1 MEVNMTLSG
10 SGGQGLGL
18 AGMIMA
24 EAGIL
29 EGKEAI
35 QSQSYGPEARGGA
48 SKSDVIIGDEELDF
62 PKVLHPEILLAMS
75 QPAYDKYKDDVTD
88 DAVILVD
95 STLVKLPEHTGDT
108 FFALPIT
115 KTAKEDVGN
124 VMCASMV
131 ALGALSA
138 LTGVVSHDTLM
149 TAVANRAPKGT
160 AQMNCG
166 AAELGYQMGV
176 NAKKN

>member
-88 DAVILVD
+88 
-95 STLVKLPEHTGDT
+95 
-108 FFALPIT
+108 
-115 KTAKEDVGN
+115 
-124 VMCASMV
+124 
-131 ALGALSA
+131 LS
-138 LTGVVSHDTLM
+138 LIHI
-149 TAVANRAPKGT
+149 
-160 AQMNCG
+160 
-166 AAELGYQMGV
+166 
-176 NAKKN
+176 

>member
-48 SKSDVIIGDEELDF
+48 SKSDVIIGDEELDY
-62 PKVLHPEILLAMS
+62 PKVLNPEILLAMS
-75 QPAYDKYKDDVTD
+75 QPAFDKYYGDVADGATI
-88 DAVILVD
+88 VVD
-95 STLVKLPEHTGDT
+95 STFVKLPENAPEKLY
-108 FFALPIT
+108 ALPIT
-115 KTAKEDVGN
+115 KTAKEEIGN
-124 VMCASMV
+124 PMCASMV
-131 ALGALSA
+131 ALGAISA
-138 LTGVVSHDTLM
+138 ITNVVSKDKLLA
-149 TAVANRAPKGT
+149 AVASRAPKGT
-160 AQMNCG
+160 AELNCN
-166 AAELGYQMGV
+166 ATELGYRLGEK
-176 NAKKN
+176 AKK

>member
-48 SKSDVIIGDEELDF
+48 SKSDVIIGDEELDY
-62 PKVLHPEILLAMS
+62 PKVLNPEILLAMS
-75 QPAYDKYKDDVTD
+75 QPAFDKYYGDVAEG
-88 DAVILVD
+88 AVIVID
-95 STLVKLPEHTGDT
+95 STFVKQPEAAGAKLY
-108 FFALPIT
+108 ALPIT
-115 KTAKEDVGN
+115 KTAKEEVGN
-124 VMCASMV
+124 PMCASMV
-131 ALGALSA
+131 ALGAISA
-138 LTGVVSHDTLM
+138 LTGVVSKENLLK
-149 TAVANRAPKGT
+149 AVANRAPKGT
-160 AQMNCG
+160 AELNCG
-166 AAELGYQMGV
+166 AAELGYRMGERS
-176 NAKKN
+176 KG